1 MFYFIAWGNPE
12 TCTPTDEWRRFCHAV
27 PGVDLNPDWSPIR
40 TLDNNFLQDRD
51 AMRGDDSFTG
61 IPGIPNQDIAMWVGM
76 GPIVDRSK
84 DILGASDMAIVEFRR
99 LMVDAAKAM
108 AETGEAFDVGAAPA
122 RRPILSGSHA
132 QRGRLAHQGR
142 PGKPSRRIMSET
154 PPLAP
159 SPSTGGGRK
168 KSRPLKSKAP
178 RAV

>member
-99 LMVDAAKAM
+99 LMVDAAKVM
-108 AETGEAFDVGAAPA
+108 AETGEAFGVGATLQGVQSYQEVIPKEVDWRTKVA
-122 RRPILSGSHA
+122 RESQA
-132 QRGRLAHQGR
+132 A
-142 PGKPSRRIMSET
+142 E
-154 PPLAP
+154 
-159 SPSTGGGRK
+159 
-168 KSRPLKSKAP
+168 
-178 RAV
+178 